1 MSSINQ
7 LYQTVT
13 AAIVAELET
22 GAAPWL
28 KPWKTSVANGTS
40 LLPSNAATG
49 RHYHGINI
57 PILWHRASER
67 GYPTHQWLTFN
78 QAKEKGAN
86 VRKGEKAT
94 QVVFTKKLRIKD
106 QETEEER
113 QISMLRGY
121 FVFNVGQVEGLPE
134 QPPTGSTEP
143 TPDERTAQVDRFVC
157 AIRADIRHGGNE
169 ACFVPALDYIAMP
182 PFGAFK
188 TTEGYYATGLH
199 ELGHWSGHSARLDR
213 NLDARF
219 GTRSYA
225 AEELI
230 AELTSAFLCA
240 HLGNT
245 GELRHAGYLSKWI
258 ELLKHD
264 DRAIFTAAAK
274 AQQAADFLRGFS
286 EKATDEIE

>member
-1 MSSINQ
+1 MR
-7 LYQTVT
+7 LYQEVT
-13 AAIVAELET
+13 DRIVAELET

-40 LLPSNAATG
+40 LLPSNAVTG
-49 RHYHGINI
+49 RQYHGINI
-57 PILWHRASER
+57 PILWHQASER

-78 QAKEKGAN
+78 QAKEKSAN

-106 QETEEER
+106 RETEEEK

-121 FVFNVGQVEGLPE
+121 YVFNAAQVEGLPE
-134 QPPTGSTEP
+134 RETALSPLLDP
-143 TPDERTAQVDRFVC
+143 ERRQSRTDAFIG
-157 AIRADIRHGGNE
+157 ATRADIRHGGNE
-169 ACFVPALDYIAMP
+169 ACFVPSLDYIAMP
-182 PFGAFK
+182 PFRAFK
-188 TTEGYYATGLH
+188 TTEGYYATNLH
-199 ELGHWSGHSARLDR
+199 ELGHWSGHESRLDR
-213 NLDARF
+213 NLEGRF

-225 AEELI
+225 AEELV

-240 HLGNT
+240 HLGIT

-264 DRAIFTAAAK
+264 HRAIFTAAAK
-274 AQQAADFLRGFS
+274 AQQAADYLRGFS
-286 EKATDEIE
+286 EEAADEAE